1 MKNNSDLQGHIDRN
15 NSMWKIWEEHGV
27 NEETELTVNF
37 HFSSPNRNSTES
49 LCKEL
54 LDKNIRFS
62 LNERKKFIF
71 FRTWEISADVE
82 KKWSL
87 YELQEM
93 TKVLFSLSKNVG
105 VTLEGLRAKMPKKY
119 FLISKISIL
128 ALNQ

>member
-27 NEETELTVNF
+27 NEETELIVNF
-37 HFSSPNRNSTES
+37 HVSSPNRNSTES

-105 VTLEGLRAKMPKKY
+105 VTLEGLGAKMPKK
-119 FLISKISIL
+119 
-128 ALNQ
+128 